1 MLNLFKLLDVC
12 LELWVPGTGCILED
26 GSDRGGE
33 GCPGSASDVAV
44 TEVSSLKVKPRTV
57 SLPSCYDRSAIV

>member
-12 LELWVPGTGCILED
+12 LELWVAGTGYILQD
-26 GSDRGGE
+26 GSDHGVE

-44 TEVSSLKVKPRTV
+44 TEVPSLKPRTV
-57 SLPSCYDRSAIV
+57 SLPSCYDCPGIV